1 MNASRISAAARGLTM
16 LRMVVGGIFLYAG
29 AGKMTF
35 HALGGILP
43 LPVTSLTWQLEL
55 PARLAT
61 WLSTHPTG
69 ALAAVV
75 RDILIPNGMVVAAGI
90 AWGQTIVGTLLLL
103 GLFTTTASILAAIIA
118 ILLAVAASSRG
129 PMDARQ
135 YILLVALCLAFIIG
149 RAGQTAGLDAW
160 RHERRR
166 NREL

>member
-1 MNASRISAAARGLTM
+1 MSRVAAAARGLAM
-16 LRMVVGGIFLYAG
+16 LRVVTGGIFLYAG
-29 AGKMTF
+29 AGKLTL
-35 HALGGILP
+35 HVVGGV
-43 LPVTSLTWQLEL
+43 LPVPVASLAWQLEL

-61 WLSTHPTG
+61 WLATHPTG

-75 RDILIPNGMVVAAGI
+75 RDILIPNGMLVAAGI
-90 AWGQTIVGTLLLL
+90 AWGQTVVGTLLLF
-103 GLFTTTASILAAIIA
+103 GLFTTTASVLAACIA

-149 RAGQTAGLDAW
+149 RAGETVGLDAW

-166 NREL
+166 NRDL